1 MWYKLRKNTMEKGLL
16 ILEIDECLSLRVRP
30 LSEAEALS
38 TLIEENRQH
47 LREWLP
53 WLDDST
59 SKKDSEVYLQM
70 VLDGIK
76 DGDCCDFG
84 IYYNDIQI
92 GSAGFHSIDRKNR
105 NGEIGYW
112 ISKKYEGKGIVTK
125 VVKTLVD
132 YGKEKCNLHR
142 IVLRIDPR
150 NARSCAIPKRLGF
163 ELEGVERDG
172 GIQNGVFI
180 DLERWSLL
188 V

>member
-1 MWYKLRKNTMEKGLL
+1 MENGLL
-16 ILEIDECLSLRVRP
+16 ILEIDEYLSLRVRP
-30 LSEAEALS
+30 LSEAEGLS

-59 SKKDSEVYLQM
+59 SIKDSEIYLQR

-76 DGDCCDFG
+76 VGDCCDFG
-84 IYYNDIQI
+84 IYYNDAQI
-92 GSAGFHSIDRKNR
+92 GSAGFHSLDAKNR

-112 ISKKYEGKGIVTK
+112 ISKNFEGKGIITK
-125 VVKTLVD
+125 VVKTLID
-132 YGKEKCNLHR
+132 YGRDKCNLHR
-142 IVLRIDPR
+142 IVIKVQPD
-150 NARSCAIPKRLGF
+150 NKRSWSIPVRLGF

-180 DLERWSLL
+180 DLEVWSLL

>member
-1 MWYKLRKNTMEKGLL
+1 MENILLGLK
-16 ILEIDECLSLRVRP
+16 IDESLSLRVRP
-30 LSEAEALS
+30 LTEADALAR
-38 TLIEENRQH
+38 LVAENRDH

-53 WLDDST
+53 WVDNSNST
-59 SKKDSEVYLQM
+59 KDSEEYLQT
-70 VLDGIK
+70 VLDGFK
-76 DGDCCDFG
+76 TGESCDFG
-84 IYYNDIQI
+84 IYYNDVQI

-125 VVKTLVD
+125 VVKALID

-142 IVLRIDPR
+142 IILRIDPR
-150 NARSCAIPKRLGF
+150 NTRSCAIPKRLGF
-163 ELEGVERDG
+163 ELEGVERGG